1 MFNMEISWIEKII
14 SVNTAKHYDLN
25 SCSLTLQITLC
36 LFFPCSITKYIS
48 VRSLYTEVCIY
59 CLSMSV
65 YLIVCAGRSVLAA
78 DWVS

>member
-48 VRSLYTEVCIY
+48 VKSLYTEVY
-59 CLSMSV
+59 TVSLCL
-65 YLIVCAGRSVLAA
+65 LISLCVLGGVC
-78 DWVS
+78 